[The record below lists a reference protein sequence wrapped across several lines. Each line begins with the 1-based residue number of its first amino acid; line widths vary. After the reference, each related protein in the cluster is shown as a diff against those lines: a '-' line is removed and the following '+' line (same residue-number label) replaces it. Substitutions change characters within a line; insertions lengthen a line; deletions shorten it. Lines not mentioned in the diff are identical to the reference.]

1 MESGSVIEYIDK
13 QRILCAVVLEVKNQK
28 LQLLTENNREV
39 SLSPGRIAHRSRTS
53 LDMTQGRDR
62 MVDTLKSLALRRND
76 MRREIDLRELW
87 EVLNSE
93 REWIDVPTMT
103 AFCFPGDP
111 TSDHESAVVRA
122 FFENRRYF
130 KFNHDG
136 FFPHSEAEV
145 ERLIA
150 REREEARRK
159 HLVETGGAWLQQI
172 LAGGSPA
179 ADAIRPADRE
189 TLGRILRNYHIFG
202 KESPDHALGKA
213 ICARAGA
220 DTPDKRFDGL
230 VRAGIIAKDEN
241 TELIREGI
249 AVTFPQAV
257 TAAAAAVT
265 ACRPATPGTLQG
277 RRDLTHLALMTIDG
291 QSTLDFD
298 DAVSIQDF
306 GDHYLIGVHIV
317 DVAHHVTKGDP
328 VDEEA
333 LRRGS
338 SIYMPDQKIP
348 MLPPVMAEGL
358 CSLKAGELRPAI
370 STLIK
375 VNPVGDI
382 LAYDVLASVVRI
394 RHQRTYYD
402 VNLMSET
409 DADIIRLKEVAT
421 RFRERRLDQ
430 GAVQISLPD
439 VNIWLNGNGQVGV
452 SKINRESPARML
464 VTELMIM
471 ANWLTARFLRD
482 NGMPAI
488 FRSQPDPKS
497 RLYQRNEG
505 TLFQNWM
512 QRRLLSRF
520 ILDTRSGRHSGL
532 GLDAYVTAT
541 SPIRKYFDLVTQ
553 RQVRAA
559 LGLETPYSEED
570 VARIMQR
577 LGPSMSAVSR
587 VQQGRHHYWLLRYL
601 EGRVGEREEAI
612 VLMRRKKNYQ
622 VLLMNYLVECDL
634 PFTSGLNLKPEDVI
648 EVTIQHVNA
657 RQGTLA
663 VFYA

>member
-1 MESGSVIEYIDK
+1 MKSGSIIEYIDK
-13 QRILCAVVLEVKNQK
+13 QRILCAVVLEVKKQK
-28 LQLLTENNREV
+28 LHLLTENNREV

-53 LDMTQGRDR
+53 LDVTQGRDR
-62 MVDTLKSLALRRND
+62 MVGMLKSLALRRND
-76 MRREIDLRELW
+76 LRRKIDLRELW

-93 REWIDVPTMT
+93 QEWIDVPTMT
-103 AFCFPGDP
+103 AFCFPDDP

-136 FFPHSEAEV
+136 FYPHSEAEV

-150 REREEARRK
+150 REKEEARRQ
-159 HLVETGGAWLQQI
+159 HLIGIGGAWLQQA
-172 LAGGSPA
+172 LQGAPPD
-179 ADAIRPADRE
+179 DAISPADRAAVS
-189 TLGRILRNYHIFG
+189 RILRDYYIFG
-202 KESPDHALGKA
+202 KESAQHSLGKA

-220 DTPDKRFDGL
+220 DTPDKIFKGL
-230 VRAGIIAKDEN
+230 VLAGIMGADEN

-249 AVTFPQAV
+249 AVEFAGSV
-257 TAAAAAVT
+257 TAAAEAKTRVVPT
-265 ACRPATPGTLQG
+265 RSDLQG
-277 RRDLTHLALMTIDG
+277 RQDLTHLALMTIDG
-291 QSTLDFD
+291 QSTLDYD
-298 DAVSIQDF
+298 DAISVQDF
-306 GDHYLIGVHIV
+306 GDHCLIGVHIV
-317 DVAHHVTKGDP
+317 DVAQHVAKGDP
-328 VDEEA
+328 IDEA
-333 LRRGS
+333 AQRRGS
-338 SIYMPDQKIP
+338 SIYMPDRKIP
-348 MLPPVMAEGL
+348 MLPPSMAEGL
-358 CSLKAGELRPAI
+358 CSLKEGELRPAI
-370 STLIK
+370 STLVK
-375 VNPVGDI
+375 VNPIGDI
-382 LAYDVLASVVRI
+382 LSYDVLASMVRI

-402 VNLMSET
+402 VNLMSEE
-409 DADIIRLKEVAT
+409 DPDIIRLKEVAA
-421 RFRERRLDQ
+421 RFREHRLDQ

-439 VNIWLNGNGQVGV
+439 VNIWLDENRQVGV

-520 ILDTRSGRHSGL
+520 VLDTKSGGHSGL

-553 RQVRAA
+553 RQVRAV
-559 LGLETPYSEED
+559 LGLETPYSEDEI
-570 VARIMQR
+570 AQIMQR
-577 LGPSMSAVSR
+577 LEQPMGAVSR
-587 VQQGRHHYWLLRYL
+587 VQHGRHQYWLLRYL
-601 EGRVGEREEAI
+601 EEKIGEREEAI
-612 VLMRRKKNYQ
+612 VLMRRKNNYQ
-622 VLLMNYLVECDL
+622 VLLMNYLVECDIPL
-634 PFTSGLNLKPEDVI
+634 TSGLNLKPEDVI

-657 RQGTLA
+657 RRGMLT
-663 VFYA
+663 VFTA

>member
-1 MESGSVIEYIDK
+1 MKSGSVIEYIDK
-13 QRILCAVVLEVKNQK
+13 QRILCAVVLEVKKQK
-28 LQLLTENNREV
+28 LHLLTENNREV

-76 MRREIDLRELW
+76 LRRKIDLRELW

-93 REWIDVPTMT
+93 QEWIDVPTMT
-103 AFCFPGDP
+103 AFCFPDHP

-136 FFPHSEAEV
+136 FYPHSEAEV

-150 REREEARRK
+150 REKEEARRQ
-159 HLVETGGAWLQQI
+159 HLIEIGGAWLHQAMQGTPTVDVI
-172 LAGGSPA
+172 SPGDRA
-179 ADAIRPADRE
+179 AVA
-189 TLGRILRNYHIFG
+189 RILRDYYIFG
-202 KESPDHALGKA
+202 KESPQHALGKA

-220 DTPDKRFDGL
+220 GTPDKLFKGL
-230 VRAGIIAKDEN
+230 VQAGAMGADEN
-241 TELIREGI
+241 TDLIREGI
-249 AVTFPQAV
+249 ALKWPGTV
-257 TAAAAAVT
+257 TAAAEAKTRVIPT
-265 ACRPATPGTLQG
+265 RSDLQG
-277 RRDLTHLALMTIDG
+277 RHDLTHLALMTIDG

-298 DAVSIQDF
+298 DAISIQDF
-306 GDHYLIGVHIV
+306 GDHFLIGVHIV
-317 DVAHHVTKGDP
+317 DVAHHVAKGDP
-328 VDEEA
+328 IDEEA
-333 LRRGS
+333 QRRGS

-348 MLPPVMAEGL
+348 MLPPSMAEGL

-370 STLIK
+370 STLVK
-375 VNPVGDI
+375 VNPIGDI
-382 LAYDVLASVVRI
+382 LSYDVLASMVRI

-402 VNLMSET
+402 VNLMSEENP
-409 DADIIRLKEVAT
+409 DIIRLKEVAI
-421 RFRERRLDQ
+421 RFREHRLDQ

-439 VNIWLNGNGQVGV
+439 VNIWLDENRQVGV

-488 FRSQPDPKS
+488 FRSQPDPKG

-512 QRRLLSRF
+512 QRRQLSRF
-520 ILDTRSGRHSGL
+520 VLDTTSGRHSGL

-553 RQVRAA
+553 RQVRAV
-559 LGLETPYSEED
+559 LGLETPYSEDEI
-570 VARIMQR
+570 AQIMQR
-577 LGPSMSAVSR
+577 LEQPMGAVSR
-587 VQQGRHHYWLLRYL
+587 VQHGRHQYWLLRYL
-601 EGRVGEREEAI
+601 EERVGEREEAI
-612 VLMRRKKNYQ
+612 VLMRRKNNYQ

-634 PFTSGLNLKPEDVI
+634 PLTSGLSLKPEDVI
-648 EVTIQHVNA
+648 EVTLQHVNA
-657 RQGTLA
+657 RRGMLT
-663 VFYA
+663 VFTA

>member
-1 MESGSVIEYIDK
+1 
-13 QRILCAVVLEVKNQK
+13 
-28 LQLLTENNREV
+28 
-39 SLSPGRIAHRSRTS
+39 
-53 LDMTQGRDR
+53 
-62 MVDTLKSLALRRND
+62 
-76 MRREIDLRELW
+76 
-87 EVLNSE
+87 
-93 REWIDVPTMT
+93 
-103 AFCFPGDP
+103 
-111 TSDHESAVVRA
+111 
-122 FFENRRYF
+122 
-130 KFNHDG
+130 
-136 FFPHSEAEV
+136 
-145 ERLIA
+145 
-150 REREEARRK
+150 
-159 HLVETGGAWLQQI
+159 
-172 LAGGSPA
+172 
-179 ADAIRPADRE
+179 
-189 TLGRILRNYHIFG
+189 
-202 KESPDHALGKA
+202 
-213 ICARAGA
+213 
-220 DTPDKRFDGL
+220 
-230 VRAGIIAKDEN
+230 
-241 TELIREGI
+241 
-249 AVTFPQAV
+249 
-257 TAAAAAVT
+257 
-265 ACRPATPGTLQG
+265 
-277 RRDLTHLALMTIDG
+277 MTIAG

-317 DVAHHVTKGDP
+317 DVAHHVAKGDP

-409 DADIIRLKEVAT
+409 DADIIRLKEVAI

-587 VQQGRHHYWLLRYL
+587 VQQGRQHYWLLRYL

>member
-1 MESGSVIEYIDK
+1 MESGSIIEYIDK
-13 QRILCAVVLEVKNQK
+13 QRILCAVVLEVKKQK

-39 SLSPGRIAHRSRTS
+39 SLTPGRIAHCSRAL
-53 LDMTQGRDR
+53 LDVTLGRDR
-62 MVDTLKSLALRRND
+62 MVETLKSLALRRND
-76 MRREIDLRELW
+76 LRRQIDLRELW

-93 REWIDVPTMT
+93 QEWIDLPTMT
-103 AFCFPGDP
+103 AFCFPEDP
-111 TSDHESAVVRA
+111 SSDHESAVVRA

-145 ERLIA
+145 ERLVA
-150 REREEARRK
+150 REKAEARRRQ
-159 HLVETGGAWLQQI
+159 LVATGGAWLRQI
-172 LAGGSPA
+172 IQGTAAEAISPGDYA
-179 ADAIRPADRE
+179 AIA
-189 TLGRILRNYHIFG
+189 RILRNYFIFG
-202 KESPDHALGKA
+202 KESAEHALGKA
-213 ICARAGA
+213 ICARAGVNSPEALFKGLVQAGVMDA
-220 DTPDKRFDGL
+220 DT
-230 VRAGIIAKDEN
+230 N
-241 TELIREGI
+241 TDLIRE
-249 AVTFPQAV
+249 AVPVQFPADV
-257 TAAAAAVT
+257 TAVAEAQ
-265 ACRPATPGTLQG
+265 TLRAPTRGDFPERQ
-277 RRDLTHLALMTIDG
+277 DLTHLALMTIDG

-298 DAVSIQDF
+298 DAISIQDL

-317 DVAHHVTKGDP
+317 DVAHFVAKGNP
-328 VDEEA
+328 IDEEA

-348 MLPPVMAEGL
+348 MLPPALAEGL
-358 CSLKAGELRPAI
+358 CSLKEGALRPAI
-370 STLIK
+370 STLVK
-375 VNPVGDI
+375 VNTIGDI
-382 LAYDVLASVVRI
+382 LSYDVLASLVRI

-402 VNLMSET
+402 VNLVSDE
-409 DADIIRLKEVAT
+409 DPDIIHLREVAA
-421 RFRERRLDQ
+421 RFREQRLDQ

-439 VNIWLNGNGQVGV
+439 VNIWLDENGQVGV

-488 FRSQPDPKS
+488 FRAQPDPKS

-512 QRRLLSRF
+512 QRRHLNRF
-520 ILDTRSGRHSGL
+520 VLDTQSNRHSGL

-553 RQVRAA
+553 RQVRAV
-559 LGLETPYSEED
+559 LGLETPYGEED
-570 VARIMQR
+570 IAQIMQR
-577 LGPSMSAVSR
+577 LEQPMGAVSR
-587 VQQGRHHYWLLRYL
+587 VQHGRHQYWLLRYL
-601 EGRVGEREEAI
+601 EGRIGEREEAI
-612 VLMRRKKNYQ
+612 VLMRRKHNYQ
-622 VLLMNYLVECDL
+622 ILLMNYLVECDL

-657 RQGTLA
+657 RQGKLT
-663 VFYA
+663 VFST

>member
-13 QRILCAVVLEVKNQK
+13 QRILCAVVLEVKKQK
-28 LQLLTENNREV
+28 LHLLTENNREV

-76 MRREIDLRELW
+76 LRRKIDLRELW

-93 REWIDVPTMT
+93 QEWIDLPTMT
-103 AFCFPGDP
+103 AFCFPDDP

-159 HLVETGGAWLQQI
+159 HLVEAGGAWLQEVLEGTI
-172 LAGGSPA
+172 PPVEALN
-179 ADAIRPADRE
+179 PADRE
-189 TLGRILRNYHIFG
+189 AVARILRDYYIFG
-202 KESPDHALGKA
+202 KESPDHILGKA

-220 DTPDKRFDGL
+220 GTPDKFFDGL
-230 VRAGIIAKDEN
+230 VRAGIMAVDEN
-241 TELIREGI
+241 TELIREGVS
-249 AVTFPQAV
+249 VTFPEAV
-257 TAAAAAVT
+257 ATAAAT
-265 ACRPATPGTLQG
+265 RSRRPATPEALGKRQ
-277 RRDLTHLALMTIDG
+277 DLTQLELMTIDG

-306 GDHYLIGVHIV
+306 GDHFLIGVHIV
-317 DVAHHVTKGDP
+317 DVAHHVAQGDP
-328 VDEEA
+328 IDAEA

-338 SIYMPDQKIP
+338 SIYMPDHKIP

-358 CSLKAGELRPAI
+358 CSLRAGELRPAI

-375 VNPVGDI
+375 VNPIGDI
-382 LAYDVLASVVRI
+382 LSYDVLASMVRI

-402 VNLMSET
+402 VNLMSEE
-409 DADIIRLKEVAT
+409 DPDIIRLRDVAT
-421 RFRERRLDQ
+421 RFREHRLDQ

-439 VNIWLNGNGQVGV
+439 VNIWLDENGQVGV

-497 RLYQRNEG
+497 RLYPRNEG

-520 ILDTRSGRHSGL
+520 VLDTRSEKHSGL

-553 RQVRAA
+553 RQVRAV
-559 LGLETPYSEED
+559 LGLEAPYSEEE
-570 VARIMQR
+570 VARIMQC
-577 LGPSMSAVSR
+577 LEPTMGAVSR
-587 VQQGRHHYWLLRYL
+587 VQQSRHQYWLLRYL
-601 EGRVGEREEAI
+601 EARVGEREEAI

-634 PFTSGLNLKPEDVI
+634 PVTSGLNLKPEDVI
-648 EVTIQHVNA
+648 EVTVQHVNA
-657 RQGTLA
+657 RRGTLA

>member
-1 MESGSVIEYIDK
+1 MKLGSVIEYIDK
-13 QRILCAVVLEVKNQK
+13 QRILCAVVLEIKKQK
-28 LQLLTENNREV
+28 LHLLTENNREV

-53 LDMTQGRDR
+53 LDVTQGRDR

-76 MRREIDLRELW
+76 LRRKIDLRELW

-93 REWIDVPTMT
+93 QEWIDLPTMT
-103 AFCFPGDP
+103 AFCFPEDP

-130 KFNHDG
+130 KFNHEG
-136 FFPHSEAEV
+136 FYPHSEAEV
-145 ERLIA
+145 ERLVA
-150 REREEARRK
+150 REKEEARRQ
-159 HLVETGGAWLQQI
+159 LLIEIGGAWLH
-172 LAGGSPA
+172 LAMQATPPV
-179 ADAIRPADRE
+179 DAISPDDRA
-189 TLGRILRNYHIFG
+189 TVARILRDYYIFG
-202 KESPDHALGKA
+202 KESSQHSLGKA
-213 ICARAGA
+213 ICARAGT
-220 DTPDKRFDGL
+220 DTPDKLIKGL
-230 VRAGIIAKDEN
+230 VQAGVMGADEN
-241 TELIREGI
+241 IELIREGV
-249 AVTFPQAV
+249 AVEFPRTV
-257 TAAAAAVT
+257 TAT
-265 ACRPATPGTLQG
+265 AEAKTRVIRTASELQG
-277 RRDLTHLALMTIDG
+277 RHDLTHLALMTIDG

-298 DAVSIQDF
+298 DAISIQDF
-306 GDHYLIGVHIV
+306 GDHCLIGVHIV

-328 VDEEA
+328 IDEEA

-348 MLPPVMAEGL
+348 MLPPSMAEGL
-358 CSLKAGELRPAI
+358 CSLKEGELRPAI
-370 STLIK
+370 STLVK
-375 VNPVGDI
+375 VNPIGDI
-382 LAYDVLASVVRI
+382 LSYDVLASMVRI

-402 VNLMSET
+402 VNLMSDE
-409 DADIIRLKEVAT
+409 DPDIIRLKEVAI
-421 RFRERRLDQ
+421 RFREHRLDQ

-439 VNIWLNGNGQVGV
+439 VNIWLDESRQVGV

-482 NGMPAI
+482 SGMPAI

-520 ILDTRSGRHSGL
+520 VLDTNSGRHSGL

-553 RQVRAA
+553 RQVRAV
-559 LGLETPYSEED
+559 LGLETPYSEDEI
-570 VARIMQR
+570 AQIMQR
-577 LGPSMSAVSR
+577 LEQPMGAVSR
-587 VQQGRHHYWLLRYL
+587 VQHGRHNYWLLRYL
-601 EGRVGEREEAI
+601 EGKIGEREEAI
-612 VLMRRKKNYQ
+612 VLMRRKNSYQ

-634 PFTSGLNLKPEDVI
+634 PLTAGRNLKPEDVI
-648 EVTIQHVNA
+648 EVTLQHVDA
-657 RQGTLA
+657 RRGKLT
-663 VFYA
+663 VFTA